1 MNRPTALSE
10 ESLAR
15 AGATRVTGPV
25 KWFDNVKG
33 FGFLVPD
40 DDNGDV
46 LIHFSVLKE
55 VGYSSLPEGAT
66 VTCYAVEGPKG
77 RQAIAIEEIDF
88 STASPVK
95 IVAGASIAPALQLLD
110 PDDISDFIDGN
121 VKWFNRLKGYGFI
134 TRGDETPDVFV
145 HIETLRAAG
154 IEEVFPGQQ
163 IFVRVGKGERG
174 PLAAEVSL
182 DGAEAKA
189 GDEDLADSA
198 E

>member
-10 ESLAR
+10 ESLSR
-15 AGATRVTGPV
+15 AGAVRVTGPV

-40 DDNGDV
+40 DDDGDV

-55 VGYSSLPEGAT
+55 VGYNSLPEGAT
-66 VTCYAVEGPKG
+66 VICHAVDGPKG

-95 IVAGASIAPALQLLD
+95 IVNGGSVAPALQLLD
-110 PDDISDFIDGN
+110 PDDISDFMEGN
-121 VKWFNRLKGYGFI
+121 VKWFNRLKGYGFV

-163 IFVRVGKGERG
+163 VFIRVGKGERG

-182 DGAEAKA
+182 DDPTAE
-189 GDEDLADSA
+189 E
-198 E
+198 